1 MAKGNGRSGG
11 LTGMPARKPLF
22 LAGGG
27 LYHRRPGFL
36 CRCDDL
42 PPATPGAG
50 AVAQTRTHS
59 VKIRHPLFYPVS
71 GPFGLSLLSLFL
83 EFAML
88 LPILLLSAA
97 GFTVLTTEFVIVGLL
112 PSIARD
118 LQVSVSQAG
127 LLVTLFAFTVA
138 AFGPFLTAYFAR
150 FPRKQLFISV
160 LLMFGLANTL
170 AALAPNIWVM
180 ALARLV
186 PALGLPVFWA
196 LASETA
202 VDIVGPDHAGRAIAK
217 IGFGIVCATVF
228 GIPVGTLIAD
238 AFGWRSAFGILAL
251 VAVAKAL
258 LLWVYLPNTRPHNP
272 QASLRAQF
280 GILRSPLMQGHV
292 LLSILVFSGMFT
304 AYTYL
309 ADILERLAGF
319 DGTLVGWCLMGF
331 GAVGL
336 IGNSLGGRAVDRHPL
351 IASMVFC
358 ALMIGGMLALVPS
371 IDSPLALA
379 AAMGVWGV
387 TQAALFLVS
396 HVRLIKAAPQAPA
409 FAASLNI
416 AGANLGIGLGAMV
429 GGRVIDTLGLGSLG
443 MAASAFIVLS
453 IALALLLMNLKTPR
467 ACASIHAPGA

>member
-1 MAKGNGRSGG
+1 
-11 LTGMPARKPLF
+11 
-22 LAGGG
+22 
-27 LYHRRPGFL
+27 
-36 CRCDDL
+36 
-42 PPATPGAG
+42 
-50 AVAQTRTHS
+50 
-59 VKIRHPLFYPVS
+59 
-71 GPFGLSLLSLFL
+71 
-83 EFAML
+83 ML
-88 LPILLLSAA
+88 LPIFLLSAA

-118 LQVSVSQAG
+118 LEVSIPQAG

-138 AFGPFLTAYFAR
+138 AFGPFLTAWFAR
-150 FPRKQLFISV
+150 FERRKLFISV
-160 LLMFGLANTL
+160 LIMFGLANLL
-170 AALAPNIWVM
+170 ATFAPNIWVM
-180 ALARLV
+180 AVARLL

-202 VDIVGPDHAGRAIAK
+202 VDIVGPEHAGRAIAR

-228 GIPVGTLIAD
+228 GIPVGTLISD
-238 AFGWRSAFGILAL
+238 AFGWRSAFAILSVIAF
-251 VAVAKAL
+251 AKAL
-258 LLWVYLPNTRPHNP
+258 LLFIYLPKTNLHQHQVSFR
-272 QASLRAQF
+272 SQF
-280 GILRSPLMQGHV
+280 KILRSPLMQGHV

-336 IGNSLGGRAVDRHPL
+336 VGNSLGGRAVDRHPL

-358 ALMIGGMLALVPS
+358 LFMIGGMVALVPS
-371 IDSPLALA
+371 IHSTLGLA
-379 AAMGVWGV
+379 AAMGIWGV

-396 HVRLIKAAPQAPA
+396 HVRLMKAAPQAPA

-429 GGRVIDTLGLGSLG
+429 GGRVIDTLGLGKVG
-443 MAASAFIVLS
+443 FAAAGFILVS
-453 IALALLLMNLKTPR
+453 ILLAMLMMTFKPR
-467 ACASIHAPGA
+467 AVCSNG